1 MVHPVKK
8 IFLLCRVSG
17 GCISGEKYLK
27 LSNLNDFQTGSI
39 VNS

>member
-8 IFLLCRVSG
+8 ISPLCRVSG

-27 LSNLNDFQTGSI
+27 LSDLNDFQTGSVI
-39 VNS
+39 NS